1 MARYRGCMGKAV
13 LLVLDIV
20 LLVYAVFD
28 LLATPADRARLLP
41 KPLWFVIILFPIAGP
56 LLWILYGHVKD
67 SPPRRGPSGRPGPPR
82 PLGPD
87 DDPDYL
93 RDL

>member
-1 MARYRGCMGKAV
+1 MGKAI
-13 LLVLDIV
+13 LLVVGVV

-28 LLATPADRARLLP
+28 LVATPAAQARALP
-41 KPLWFVIILFPIAGP
+41 KVLWFVVILVPVVGP
-56 LLWILYGHVKD
+56 LLWILWGHLKT
-67 SPPRRGPSGRPGPPR
+67 SPPPRGNTGRTPPPR

-93 RDL
+93 RGL